1 MTLIPGDFFDAIGLR
16 AIAFFDTV
24 FLEVDRLTGVAF
36 FTVPLDES
44 LLFGL
49 DFAFAVFRGVVFRGT
64 ALVAFGRLVVA
75 FDARRFAADFGEAR

>member
-1 MTLIPGDFFDAIGLR
+1 MPGDFFDAIGFR
-16 AIAFFDTV
+16 GTA
-24 FLEVDRLTGVAF
+24 FLETGFLGADRLIGF

-49 DFAFAVFRGVVFRGT
+49 DFAFAVFRGVDFRGT

-75 FDARRFAADFGEAR
+75 FDARRLAADFGEAR

>member
-1 MTLIPGDFFDAIGLR
+1 MPGDFFDAIGFR
-16 AIAFFDTV
+16 AAAFFDTG
-24 FLEVDRLTGVAF
+24 FLGADRLIDVAF

-49 DFAFAVFRGVVFRGT
+49 DFAFAVFRGVAFRGT

-75 FDARRFAADFGEAR
+75 FDARRLAADFGEAR